1 MHRFFVAPE
10 LLTDPGLGPDAG
22 LVSDPGLAPARGT
35 LSGGQVT
42 TTFSSQEQ
50 AGNVVAPLAG
60 ARPGGAGSNLVPL
73 PKEIAHQV
81 RDVLRL
87 NVGEHLILLDNSGDE
102 VVAAVARSSKA
113 GVEVHLLERRPGKR
127 EPGVRIVLC
136 QGLLKSA
143 RFEWVLEKGTELG
156 VSVFAPILC
165 RRSMAGLEDAGPS
178 KQQRWQRIIQEA
190 AEQSGRSRLPELL
203 PIRPLMHA
211 LNDVPPGAL
220 AIMPWEEE
228 HNRTLYGIL
237 NSAASITRVGTL
249 ASPSAE
255 VLSREGT
262 LASPSAVESPT
273 HPSPTVVLFIG
284 PEGGLTAEEVALAQ
298 RHGVQVVSLGSRI
311 LRAETAALAAVAS
324 VMYEYES
331 VF

>member
-22 LVSDPGLAPARGT
+22 LVSDPDRASDLGLTPDLGLAPARGS

-60 ARPGGAGSNLVPL
+60 ARPGGARSNLVPL

-211 LNDVPPGAL
+211 LNDIPPGAL

-228 HNRTLYGIL
+228 HAQSLREALT
-237 NSAASITRVGTL
+237 SFVG
-249 ASPSAE
+249 AQFIAPRA
-255 VLSREGT
+255 REDI
-262 LASPSAVESPT
+262 
-273 HPSPTVVLFIG
+273 HPSPTVVLFI
-284 PEGGLTAEEVALAQ
+284 
-298 RHGVQVVSLGSRI
+298 
-311 LRAETAALAAVAS
+311 
-324 VMYEYES
+324 
-331 VF
+331 

>member
-10 LLTDPGLGPDAG
+10 LLTDLGLGPDT
-22 LVSDPGLAPARGT
+22 GLAPARGA
-35 LSGGQVT
+35 

-50 AGNVVAPLAG
+50 TGDVVA
-60 ARPGGAGSNLVPL
+60 RTGGAGSNLVPL

-81 RDVLRL
+81 RDVLHL
-87 NVGEHLILLDNSGDE
+87 NLGEHLILLDNSGDE

-211 LNDVPPGAL
+211 LNNIPHGAL

-228 HNRTLYGIL
+228 HSHTLHDVL
-237 NSAASITRVGTL
+237 TSAGNVGATL
-249 ASPSAE
+249 AIARSVQAP
-255 VLSREGT
+255 L
-262 LASPSAVESPT
+262 PQPT
-273 HPSPTVVLFIG
+273 IVLFIG
-284 PEGGLTAEEVALAQ
+284 PEGGLMAE
-298 RHGVQVVSLGSRI
+298 
-311 LRAETAALAAVAS
+311 
-324 VMYEYES
+324 
-331 VF
+331 

>member
-10 LLTDPGLGPDAG
+10 LLIDPGLGPDDG
-22 LVSDPGLAPARGT
+22 LVSDPDRASDPGL
-35 LSGGQVT
+35 
-42 TTFSSQEQ
+42 
-50 AGNVVAPLAG
+50 APLAG
-60 ARPGGAGSNLVPL
+60 ARPGGAGSNFVPL

-81 RDVLRL
+81 RDVLHL

-143 RFEWVLEKGTELG
+143 RFELVLEKSTELG
-156 VSVFAPILC
+156 VTVFSPILW

-211 LNDVPPGAL
+211 LNDIPPGTL

-237 NSAASITRVGTL
+237 NSAASITRVG
-249 ASPSAE
+249 AGE
-255 VLSREGT
+255 VLSGEGT

-273 HPSPTVVLFIG
+273 LPSPTVVLFIG
-284 PEGGLTAEEVALAQ
+284 PEGCLTAEEVALAQ

-311 LRAETAALAAVAS
+311 LRSETAALAAVAS

-331 VF
+331 GF